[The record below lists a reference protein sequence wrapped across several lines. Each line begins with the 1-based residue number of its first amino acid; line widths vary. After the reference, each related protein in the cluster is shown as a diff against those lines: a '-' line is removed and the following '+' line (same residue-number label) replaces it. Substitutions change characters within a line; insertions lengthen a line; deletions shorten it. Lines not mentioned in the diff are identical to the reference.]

1 MSTCVPRVHDLSA
14 KKQKRAMLVEHWPK
28 VSHFLKHVLGSFFST
43 TIISYYNKNI
53 NSIFDVCGYHKKKT
67 KTAPKYFFCTYVH
80 IHDILFESNRYAI
93 YEFIVRLREC
103 TEN

>member
-53 NSIFDVCGYHKKKT
+53 NSIFDVCGYHKKKQ
-67 KTAPKYFFCTYVH
+67 KQHQNIFFAH
-80 IHDILFESNRYAI
+80 M
-93 YEFIVRLREC
+93 FIFMIFYLNPIVMLYMSS
-103 TEN
+103 